1 MSAEPFDAVEFRKAL
16 SCFLTGVTVV
26 TTIDRGG
33 QPRGYTANSF
43 KSVSLDPPL
52 VLVCIA
58 ETAQSYDVFSET
70 EHFGINIL
78 SEDHHEV
85 SNVFASKH
93 PEKFTHVRWNTGGRG
108 SPLFDDAVAW
118 LDCEVH
124 NRVRAGDHTIL
135 IGRVVDF
142 IHSARRPLGYCRS
155 NYLRFGL
162 DQKALAT
169 IEARKRKVGAVLE
182 SKGRVLFLTD
192 SEGRLSLPAH
202 ATLGEEGK
210 DAAGLIGLLQ
220 SISVQSEIEFLFA
233 VYEDTRGGFN
243 VYYRGSLV
251 GDSVPDPARARLIAF
266 DEIPWDELPDDA
278 MRAMLRRYISEREE
292 DLFGVYVGDTKSGDV
307 RRLGTR

>member
-1 MSAEPFDAVEFRKAL
+1 MEVHDYAL
-16 SCFLTGVTVV
+16 KWFQFV
-26 TTIDRGG
+26 
-33 QPRGYTANSF
+33 A
-43 KSVSLDPPL
+43 
-52 VLVCIA
+52 
-58 ETAQSYDVFSET
+58 
-70 EHFGINIL
+70 IL
-78 SEDHHEV
+78 SVFDGPPHIID
-85 SNVFASKH
+85 FASQDICSFPIPVLTSH
-93 PEKFTHVRWNTGGRG
+93 LALCR
-108 SPLFDDAVAW
+108 
-118 LDCEVH
+118 
-124 NRVRAGDHTIL
+124 
-135 IGRVVDF
+135 
-142 IHSARRPLGYCRS
+142 RS